1 MARIY
6 FKSSLDELEAL
17 VREHRANPAVLD
29 PVWEELTYR
38 NTDRGRQPRRE
49 VRALL
54 DGQIPQPP
62 APARTGSPD
71 DQTTLL

>member
-6 FKSSLDELEAL
+6 FHTPLDELEAL
-17 VREHRANPAVLD
+17 VREHRANSAVLR
-29 PVWEELTYR
+29 PIWEELTFR
-38 NTDRGRQPRRE
+38 NTDRGRQLRRE

-62 APARTGSPD
+62 APPRPDSAD
-71 DQTTLL
+71 DQTTLF